1 MAVQNGLSQIQNE
14 PTRLNNT
21 LYIVFITNMNMVN
34 NVKVHPGM
42 SDHNCVITDIN
53 LKVKDCTKPPPTV
66 YRFSKGD
73 MDAVKRD
80 LETEFERFTKSDL
93 SSKSVEE
100 NWDEFKTTL
109 MSSIKKTHPSE
120 NIGF

>member
-1 MAVQNGLSQIQNE
+1 
-14 PTRLNNT
+14 
-21 LYIVFITNMNMVN
+21 MN
-34 NVKVHPGM
+34 
-42 SDHNCVITDIN
+42 CI
-53 LKVKDCTKPPPTV
+53 

-100 NWDEFKTTL
+100 NWNEFKTTL
-109 MSSIKKTHPSE
+109 MSSIKNTSLRKHWVLE
-120 NIGF
+120 KMFHG